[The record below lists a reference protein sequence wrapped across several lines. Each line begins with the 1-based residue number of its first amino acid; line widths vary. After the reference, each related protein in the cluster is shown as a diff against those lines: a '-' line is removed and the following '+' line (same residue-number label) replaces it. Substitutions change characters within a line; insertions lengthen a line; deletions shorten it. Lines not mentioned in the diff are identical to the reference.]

1 MYYFTFFPERYNHE
15 LNEAEK
21 QAQNHAVT
29 ITGTPASVA
38 AAAGGGS
45 LGSLGSSGSPPAAV
59 SAAVMAAAVAA
70 ESAAMLE
77 AANSAATNEASSF
90 IWSKLVLATYRTSL
104 NNVRGH

>member
-1 MYYFTFFPERYNHE
+1 M
-15 LNEAEK
+15 NEAEK

-38 AAAGGGS
+38 AAAGG
-45 LGSLGSSGSPPAAV
+45 GSLGSSGSPPAAV

-77 AANSAATNEASSF
+77 AANRRVHLF
-90 IWSKLVLATYRTSL
+90 
-104 NNVRGH
+104 GHCWFCQNLPEN

>member
-1 MYYFTFFPERYNHE
+1 M
-15 LNEAEK
+15 NEAEK

-29 ITGTPASVA
+29 ISGTPASVA

-45 LGSLGSSGSPPAAV
+45 LGSSGSSGSPPAAV

-77 AANSAATNEASSF
+77 AANRRVYLFGHNCFLSLIRYKVKTTLTRF
-90 IWSKLVLATYRTSL
+90 CLLLTTYLPFST
-104 NNVRGH
+104 V

>member
-1 MYYFTFFPERYNHE
+1 M
-15 LNEAEK
+15 NEAEK
-21 QAQNHAVT
+21 QAQNNAVT

-45 LGSLGSSGSPPAAV
+45 LGSSGSSGSPPAAV

-77 AANSAATNEASSF
+77 ASNRQVHLFGQSWFLSL
-90 IWSKLVLATYRTSL
+90 ICYKLFFVVML
-104 NNVRGH
+104 HF

>member
-1 MYYFTFFPERYNHE
+1 M
-15 LNEAEK
+15 NEAEK

-45 LGSLGSSGSPPAAV
+45 LGSSGSSGSPPAAV
-59 SAAVMAAAVAA
+59 SAAAMAAAVAA

-77 AANSAATNEASSF
+77 ASNRRVHLFGHSCTVAINELLCMKNAGAQIAMDFS
-90 IWSKLVLATYRTSL
+90 
-104 NNVRGH
+104 

>member
-38 AAAGGGS
+38 AAAGG
-45 LGSLGSSGSPPAAV
+45 GSLGSSGSPPAAV

>member
-1 MYYFTFFPERYNHE
+1 M
-15 LNEAEK
+15 NEAEK

-45 LGSLGSSGSPPAAV
+45 LGSSGSSGSPPAAV

-77 AANSAATNEASSF
+77 ASNRRVHLFGHSWF
-90 IWSKLVLATYRTSL
+90 LLLICYKFVTYFLLLCSIFK
-104 NNVRGH
+104 V

>member
-1 MYYFTFFPERYNHE
+1 M
-15 LNEAEK
+15 NEAEK

-29 ITGTPASVA
+29 ITGTPAS
-38 AAAGGGS
+38 AAGGGS

-77 AANSAATNEASSF
+77 AANRQVHLFGHSCFKE
-90 IWSKLVLATYRTSL
+90 IEMIHVVLFEL
-104 NNVRGH
+104 P